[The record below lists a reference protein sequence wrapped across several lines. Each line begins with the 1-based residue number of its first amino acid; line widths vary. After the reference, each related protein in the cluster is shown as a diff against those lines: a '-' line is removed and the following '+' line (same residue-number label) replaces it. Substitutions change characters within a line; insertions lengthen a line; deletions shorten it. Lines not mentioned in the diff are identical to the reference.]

1 MSDYEETIKRT
12 RDVVKKMALGM
23 EFVVWGIEN
32 QQTTHYAMPL
42 RTMLYDVLGY
52 LKEYQGTVRQKKNTG
67 IKEKVSIGV
76 LLKIQRQKPQGKS
89 TEE

>member
-42 RTMLYDVLGY
+42 RTMLYDALGY

-67 IKEKVSIGV
+67 IKEELISN
-76 LLKIQRQKPQGKS
+76 
-89 TEE
+89 